1 MSIFGKSTEPA
12 LVVGAIVAAISM
24 AGTLG
29 FSLLSPEQAGIW
41 VLLVN
46 AVAAAVMAWTTRPI
60 SPGVF
65 TYLIGVIA
73 TLGAAYGFELAS
85 DQINGLN
92 VLVIS
97 ILTLITRGQV
107 TPQATKIT
115 KPTEAAGKEEV
126 QTVPTQ

>member
-1 MSIFGKSTEPA
+1 MNLKTTEPA
-12 LVVGAIVAAISM
+12 LIVGAIVAAISM

-29 FSLLSPEQAGIW
+29 YSLLSPDQAGLW
-41 VLLVN
+41 VLAVN

-73 TLGAAYGFELAS
+73 TLVAAYGFTVSPE
-85 DQINGLN
+85 QINGLN
-92 VLVIS
+92 VLTIS

-107 TPQATKIT
+107 SPADTRIT
-115 KPTEAAGKEEV
+115 KGTEAVGKPEV
-126 QTVPTQ
+126 QTVPDAR

>member
-1 MSIFGKSTEPA
+1 MSLFGKSTEPA
-12 LVVGAIVAAISM
+12 LVVGAIVAGISM

-107 TPQATKIT
+107 TPQATTLT
-115 KPTEAAGKEEV
+115 KPTEAAAKEEV
-126 QTVPTQ
+126 QTVAT